1 MSAVSSARTI
11 SIEYADHPA
20 PTMAR
25 HRSTTMF
32 ADFFCS
38 EGLDDE
44 EYSRR
49 GDLFVAEDKEPYF
62 DYWTNAKLDWVER
75 YQTASLLAY
84 PTHTVTN
91 SDINLVDVRQGVRDT
106 LQIKIEGNL
115 ASSRIQSSSQ
125 LKELRDLTNK
135 IVCFISSI

>member
-1 MSAVSSARTI
+1 MSAASSARTI
-11 SIEYADHPA
+11 SIEYPDHPA

-32 ADFFCS
+32 ADFFGF
-38 EGLDDE
+38 EGLDDD

-49 GDLFVAEDKEPYF
+49 DDLFVSEDKEPYL

-75 YQTASLLAY
+75 YETASLSTY

-91 SDINLVDVRQGVRDT
+91 SDMDFVDVRKGVAGT
-106 LQIKIEGNL
+106 LQIKIEGSL
-115 ASSRIQSSSQ
+115 ASSRIDSSSR
-125 LKELRDLTNK
+125 LKELRDLTNE
-135 IVCFISSI
+135 IVRFVSSI